1 MREEGRVSSRL
12 LASSTTLVLADLA
25 DLADLAV

>member
-12 LASSTTLVLADLA
+12 LASSAALVLADLA
-25 DLADLAV
+25 DLAV